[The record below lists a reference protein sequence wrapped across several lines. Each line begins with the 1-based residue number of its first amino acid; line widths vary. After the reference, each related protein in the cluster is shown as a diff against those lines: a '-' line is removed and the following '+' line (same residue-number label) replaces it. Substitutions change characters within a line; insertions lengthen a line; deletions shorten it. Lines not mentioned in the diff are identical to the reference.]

1 MPHPAPAKVR
11 HEKEK
16 RAAVRAALAGAR
28 LDPKQLKLVLSA
40 HDALSAKNIALT
52 KQSGEVVARTNGASD
67 DRVYATASWRMDEI
81 IRQGEDVLQRLRQL
95 QAHSQIHAAILAREA
110 KEARQS

>member
-1 MPHPAPAKVR
+1 
-11 HEKEK
+11 
-16 RAAVRAALAGAR
+16 
-28 LDPKQLKLVLSA
+28 
-40 HDALSAKNIALT
+40 
-52 KQSGEVVARTNGASD
+52 
-67 DRVYATASWRMDEI
+67 MDEI